1 MNTSWR
7 RVLLGGDRSSTHL
20 AFILGVGIS
29 LFGVTFASYAL
40 GFFYVSGGLVFVPF
54 YGAVVGI
61 LGGIWAGF
69 RQEGLVFGWVLT
81 YFPLL
86 GYLADHYLLGLS
98 HRSIGYR
105 LAAFFQ
111 PEGLAV
117 LGIQALVLGTLA
129 FVVGTIGRHAIEYFR
144 GQTQPTHPG

>member
-1 MNTSWR
+1 MH
-7 RVLLGGDRSSTHL
+7 VVFL
-20 AFILGVGIS
+20 LGVGIG
-29 LFGVTFASYAL
+29 LFGITFASYGL
-40 GFFYVSGGLVFVPF
+40 GFFYVSGGLVFIPF

-69 RQEGLVFGWVLT
+69 RQEGLVFAWVLT

-105 LAAFFQ
+105 VAAFLH

-117 LGIQALVLGTLA
+117 MAVQALVLGTLA
-129 FVVGTIGRHAIEYFR
+129 FVVGTIGRHVIEFLR
-144 GQTQPTHPG
+144 GENQLNSRL